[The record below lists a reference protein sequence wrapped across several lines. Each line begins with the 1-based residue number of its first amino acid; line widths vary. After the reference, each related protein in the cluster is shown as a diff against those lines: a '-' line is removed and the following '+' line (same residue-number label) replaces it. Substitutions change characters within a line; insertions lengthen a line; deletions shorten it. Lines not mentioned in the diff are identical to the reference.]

1 MENILSV
8 DFELNTVAKTRK
20 EWIQE
25 LIEYELDCL
34 DSASNVDDTI
44 SYLLTNG
51 FTGYKNMSDIALID
65 EIYETLG
72 HNYHIEEY
80 ITEAI

>member
-44 SYLLTNG
+44 TYLLTNG

-65 EIYETLG
+65 EIFETLG
-72 HNYHIEEY
+72 QNYHME
-80 ITEAI
+80 

>member
-25 LIEYELDCL
+25 LIEYELNCL

-44 SYLLTNG
+44 TYLLTNG

-72 HNYHIEEY
+72 HNYHIEE
-80 ITEAI
+80 AI

>member
-25 LIEYELDCL
+25 LIEFELDCI
-34 DSASNVDDTI
+34 DIGHVDDTI

-65 EIYETLG
+65 EIYDTLG
-72 HNYHIEEY
+72 HNYHIEE
-80 ITEAI
+80 AI

>member
-65 EIYETLG
+65 EIYDTLG
-72 HNYHIEEY
+72 HNYHIEET
-80 ITEAI
+80 I